1 MGSFPTS
8 LHPPQL
14 EGRASSQGVLCRPG
28 VFPQPGRLRRS
39 GRSTRLGDTGR
50 TPGSLG
56 CVMVSPASRRCCDD
70 GRGND
75 YTPLGVLS
83 GGSKNVNVGGK
94 RIGSHS

>member
-28 VFPQPGRLRRS
+28 VFQGGSGDP

-50 TPGSLG
+50 TPRSLG